1 MQTFFIIPI
10 VVCFLWLV
18 LIIFSGFYYHKLI
31 NCLRENGISVNSLAT
46 LSVYRK
52 FKLFLENCNDVN
64 NKVRYVQL
72 FRRAV
77 LFEVIAILYFL
88 SLIALCFFLL

>member
-1 MQTFFIIPI
+1 MQLET
-10 VVCFLWLV
+10 
-18 LIIFSGFYYHKLI
+18 IIFSGFYYHKLI

-88 SLIALCFFLL
+88 SLTALCFFLL